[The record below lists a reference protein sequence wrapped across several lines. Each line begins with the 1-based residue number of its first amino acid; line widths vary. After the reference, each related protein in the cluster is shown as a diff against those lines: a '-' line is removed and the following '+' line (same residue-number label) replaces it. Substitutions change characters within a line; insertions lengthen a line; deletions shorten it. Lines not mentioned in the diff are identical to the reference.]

1 MRELVDTVELVVGKP
16 AIVDA
21 QPEQP
26 GDVPVTF
33 ANVDKARALLG
44 YAPTTR
50 PAEGIARQWAWQQA
64 QG

>member
-1 MRELVDTVELVVGKP
+1 VETVEMVVGK
-16 AIVDA
+16 AAFINA
-21 QPEQP
+21 LPEQP

-50 PAEGIARQWAWQQA
+50 PAEGIARQWAWRQA